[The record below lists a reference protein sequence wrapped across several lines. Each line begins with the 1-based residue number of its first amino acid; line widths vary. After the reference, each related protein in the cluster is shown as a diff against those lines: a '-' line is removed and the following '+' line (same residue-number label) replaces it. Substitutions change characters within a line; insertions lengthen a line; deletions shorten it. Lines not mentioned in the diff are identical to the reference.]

1 MDETRKPS
9 LLERKSRLVPDRHGD
24 PMESMGNLFDVA
36 MLIGVGFM
44 IVAFTGFGLRELF
57 SAEDVT
63 IAPGGRHAVATGLA
77 VAIPPGFEIQVRPR
91 SGLALKHGITV
102 PNTPGTIDSDYRGEL
117 KVILINH
124 GSEAFDVR
132 RGDRVAQLVLA
143 PVTLASWLPVDELD
157 ETARGE
163 GGFGSTGGVVALGN

>member
-1 MDETRKPS
+1 MHSTPEVPVLVKILPHGEGLDLPAYATDGAAGMDV
-9 LLERKSRLVPDRHGD
+9 L
-24 PMESMGNLFDVA
+24 
-36 MLIGVGFM
+36 
-44 IVAFTGFGLRELF
+44 
-57 SAEDVT
+57 SAEDIT
-63 IAPGGRHAVATGLA
+63 IPPGGRHAVATGLS
-77 VAIPPGFEIQVRPR
+77 VAIPAGYEIQVRPR

-124 GSEAFDVR
+124 GARPFEIV

-143 PVTLASWLPVDELD
+143 PVTRATWLPVDELD

-163 GGFGSTGGVVALGN
+163 GGFGSTGGVVALGS